1 MPRTPK
7 YVRLLTSLGPGAQGA
22 QCRTDADD
30 GLGAGRMLTTEP
42 LDEARVGDPGCS
54 LAQIRVGKAGG
65 SCVRVYFRA
74 T

>member
-1 MPRTPK
+1 MLRTP
-7 YVRLLTSLGPGAQGA
+7 VGLLTSLGPGAQGA
-22 QCRTDADD
+22 WCRTDAR
-30 GLGAGRMLTTEP
+30 GLGAGRMLKTEP

-65 SCVRVYFRA
+65 SYVRVYFRA